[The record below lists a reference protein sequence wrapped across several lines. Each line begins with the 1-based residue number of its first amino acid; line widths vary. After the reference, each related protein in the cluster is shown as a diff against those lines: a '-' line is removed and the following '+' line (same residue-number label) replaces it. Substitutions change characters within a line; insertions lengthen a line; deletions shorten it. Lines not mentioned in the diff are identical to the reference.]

1 MLKKNY
7 SKNGFSLIE
16 LLVVVAII
24 SVLAGVGVVGYQTY
38 TEAAKT
44 RVLVA
49 NYNSIVRAV
58 EFELVVANNGLDSVI
73 KEFDE
78 DGNMIDAD
86 GNITTNASDQRLISQ
101 DTTCNN
107 FAFSVKEHF
116 KHFKNP
122 HKIEWESV
130 TVDTMS
136 QSNHRK
142 GQIQVFCYSMFG
154 NFGNGGGCPISADA
168 CKLMVMAYK
177 KDRGRWNTTDGLCD
191 NTMIASDPDIDEVD
205 NDCLIRAQLGG
216 NKRANQ
222 NEAKSDCGWDVDVH
236 GAWEVRQDSIDS
248 DAGGRC
254 LGSNGTP
261 CT

>member
-1 MLKKNY
+1 MKYLQK
-7 SKNGFSLIE
+7 GFSLVE

-24 SVLAGVGVVGYQTY
+24 GVLAGVGIVGYQSY

-49 NYNSIVRAV
+49 NYNTIVKAV
-58 EFELVVANNGLDSVI
+58 EFELVVANNNLDSVI

-78 DGNMIDAD
+78 NGNMIDAD
-86 GNITTNASDQRLISQ
+86 GNTTTNASDQRFISQ

-122 HKIEWESV
+122 HNQEWESV

-142 GQIQVFCYSMFG
+142 GQIQVFCYSFFG
-154 NFGNGGGCPISADA
+154 GFGNGGGCPISSDA
-168 CKLMVMAYK
+168 CKLMVSAYK
-177 KDRGRWNTTDGLCD
+177 KDRGRWNTSDGLCD
-191 NTMIASDPDIDEVD
+191 NTMTTSDPDIDEID

-216 NKRANQ
+216 PKRANQ
-222 NEAKSDCGWDVDVH
+222 AEAKSDCGWDVDVH
-236 GAWEVRQDSIDS
+236 GPWIVTHNTISN

-254 LGSNGTP
+254 LGSVGTP
-261 CT
+261 CS

>member
-1 MLKKNY
+1 MKYLQK
-7 SKNGFSLIE
+7 GFSLVE

-24 SVLAGVGVVGYQTY
+24 GVLAGVGVVGYQSY

-49 NYNSIVRAV
+49 NYNSIVKAV

-73 KEFDE
+73 REFDE
-78 DGNMIDAD
+78 NGNMIDED
-86 GNITTNASDQRLISQ
+86 GNITTNAGEQRLVSE

-122 HKIEWESV
+122 HRQEWESV
-130 TVDTMS
+130 TVDTVG
-136 QSNHRK
+136 QAAHRK

-168 CKLMVMAYK
+168 CKLMIMAYK
-177 KDRGRWNTTDGLCD
+177 KDRGRWNTSDGLCD
-191 NTMIASDPDIDEVD
+191 NTMITSDPDVDEVD
-205 NDCLIRAQLGG
+205 NNCLIRAQLGG
-216 NKRANQ
+216 AKRASVAQ
-222 NEAKSDCGWDVDVH
+222 AQSDCGWDSTIH
-236 GAWEVRQDSIDS
+236 GAWFVTQNTIAS

-254 LGSNGTP
+254 QGTAGTP